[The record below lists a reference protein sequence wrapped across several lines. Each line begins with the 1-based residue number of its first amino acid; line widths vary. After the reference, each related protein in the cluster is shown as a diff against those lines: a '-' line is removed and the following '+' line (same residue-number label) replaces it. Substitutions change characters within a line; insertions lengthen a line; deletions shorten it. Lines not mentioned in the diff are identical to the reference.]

1 MQRRVYQTQIRSV
14 DELKRRL
21 IDVCCSGL
29 EQSIFDEAT
38 DQWRK
43 RLRARDRAKGG
54 YLKYSSWTDKVDF
67 VHMCY
72 TECDLFHRSIFNYE
86 IIPAQRQRWPT
97 HAWMFTLYKVVR

>member
-1 MQRRVYQTQIRSV
+1 MAAKKLMSIVKKVGAKWSVMQRRVYQTQIRSV

-54 YLKYSSWTDKVDF
+54 YLKYSS
-67 VHMCY
+67 
-72 TECDLFHRSIFNYE
+72 
-86 IIPAQRQRWPT
+86 
-97 HAWMFTLYKVVR
+97 